1 MRDRDVTQRVA
12 LIGYPLKRRHSVI
25 MHNAAFDHFSID
37 AMYELREMAREG
49 VPSFVSEARGDD
61 WLGFQVTAPYKQIVM
76 EHLDEIESGAKQI
89 GAVNSVL
96 RREDG
101 TLVGF
106 NTDAPGFQRAA
117 EGELNVQ
124 FSGLR
129 VAVAGAGGVARA
141 VVHALVTAGAES
153 VVVCDLE
160 PSRAEDLATG
170 FGNDVRAVPVGSR
183 FEEELRRVDLA
194 VNATTVG
201 MIQSGVAFDPDVLQ
215 DSAVVFDLVYN
226 PPESELLRRS
236 RARGL
241 RASNGLGML
250 IAQAEIAF
258 ERWTGVPGA
267 GPIMR
272 TALAAEPESG
282 QLGG

>member
-1 MRDRDVTQRVA
+1 
-12 LIGYPLKRRHSVI
+12 
-25 MHNAAFDHFSID
+25 
-37 AMYELREMAREG
+37 
-49 VPSFVSEARGDD
+49 
-61 WLGFQVTAPYKQIVM
+61 
-76 EHLDEIESGAKQI
+76 LDEIESGAKQI

-170 FGNDVRAVPVGSR
+170 FGDDVRAAAVGDE
-183 FEEELRRVDLA
+183 FEEELRQVAFA

-201 MIQSGVAFDPDVLQ
+201 MLQPGVAFDPSVLQ
-215 DSAVVFDLVYN
+215 DSAAVFDLVYN
-226 PPESELLRRS
+226 PPETELLRRV

-241 RASNGLGML
+241 PASNGLGML

-258 ERWTGVPGA
+258 ERWTGESGA

>member
-1 MRDRDVTQRVA
+1 MTQRVA

-37 AMYELREMAREG
+37 AMYELREMARDG
-49 VPSFVSEARGDD
+49 VPSFVREARGDE

-141 VVHALVTAGAES
+141 VVHALVTARAES
-153 VVVCDLE
+153 VAVCDLE

-170 FGNDVRAVPVGSR
+170 FGDDVRAAAVGDE
-183 FEEELRRVDLA
+183 FEEELRQVAFA

-201 MIQSGVAFDPDVLQ
+201 MLQPGVAFDPSVLQ
-215 DSAVVFDLVYN
+215 DSAAVFDLVYN
-226 PPESELLRRS
+226 PPETELLRRV

-241 RASNGLGML
+241 PASNGLGML

-258 ERWTGVPGA
+258 ERWTGESGA